1 VINDMYQT
9 KIKDLTID
17 KIPANT
23 FVISLGWKIF

>member
-1 VINDMYQT
+1 MYQT
-9 KIKDLTID
+9 KIADLTID